1 MLGDLLLDFL
11 DQKKVIKNSAKEF
24 ARLYDFFEIYKKSTP
39 ENFKKYI
46 DEQNEYIISEILTSL
61 YLIAYVA
68 KIRNNK
74 KLIFKSAFQKD
85 EFFMQDIF
93 LQNKDIR
100 KVFTTEYQIIIT
112 ALSSKFGM
120 DKKDVKLVIDG
131 MHAILILKTEE
142 KNKEEPDETP
152 IPDFSSIA
160 QSLDNDFRKIE
171 DFENDSPDK
180 IDNFVKKLIE
190 KHYWGKN

>member
-100 KVFTTEYQIIIT
+100 KVFYNRISNYNNCII
-112 ALSSKFGM
+112 K
-120 DKKDVKLVIDG
+120 
-131 MHAILILKTEE
+131 
-142 KNKEEPDETP
+142 
-152 IPDFSSIA
+152 
-160 QSLDNDFRKIE
+160 
-171 DFENDSPDK
+171 
-180 IDNFVKKLIE
+180 
-190 KHYWGKN
+190 

>member
-142 KNKEEPDETP
+142 KNKEEPNETP

>member
-24 ARLYDFFEIYKKSTP
+24 SRLYDFFEIYKKSTP
-39 ENFKKYI
+39 ENFKKYV

-61 YLIAYVA
+61 YLIAYVS
-68 KIRNNK
+68 KVRNNK

-100 KVFTTEYQIIIT
+100 KVFTTEFQIIIT

-142 KNKEEPDETP
+142 KNKEEPNETP
-152 IPDFSSIA
+152 IPDFASIA

>member
-1 MLGDLLLDFL
+1 
-11 DQKKVIKNSAKEF
+11 
-24 ARLYDFFEIYKKSTP
+24 
-39 ENFKKYI
+39 
-46 DEQNEYIISEILTSL
+46 
-61 YLIAYVA
+61 
-68 KIRNNK
+68 
-74 KLIFKSAFQKD
+74 
-85 EFFMQDIF
+85 
-93 LQNKDIR
+93 
-100 KVFTTEYQIIIT
+100 
-112 ALSSKFGM
+112 M